1 MLFVPAVFSL
11 EINRMH
17 YFWSDL
23 CTLLSYM
30 LGITNI
36 FFILFNICVFLPSVT
51 HTKGGF
57 VYIYCK
63 RKHLSVFEG
72 TGLNHNLPAF
82 VIVF

>member
-1 MLFVPAVFSL
+1 MFFVPVVLSL

-23 CTLLSYM
+23 CTLLSYV

-36 FFILFNICVFLPSVT
+36 FFILFNIRMFLPSVA
-51 HTKGGF
+51 HNKDGF

-63 RKHLSVFEG
+63 HMRL
-72 TGLNHNLPAF
+72 TGLNHHLPAF
-82 VIVF
+82 VIVI